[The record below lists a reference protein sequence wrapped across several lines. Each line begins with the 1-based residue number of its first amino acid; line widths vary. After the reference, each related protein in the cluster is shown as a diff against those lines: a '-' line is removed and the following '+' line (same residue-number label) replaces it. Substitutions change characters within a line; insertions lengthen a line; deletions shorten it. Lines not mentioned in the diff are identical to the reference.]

1 MKNILII
8 SGHPNLQHSLANAEI
23 LVEVEKSL
31 PKAESRNPQTGRAV
45 SEPSVWYCRRTT
57 CAAESRCDCA
67 AIPVFMVFGAGF
79 DEVVD

>member
-45 SEPSVWYCRRTT
+45 SEPSV
-57 CAAESRCDCA
+57 
-67 AIPVFMVFGAGF
+67 
-79 DEVVD
+79 